1 MGYRSGRWQR
11 NMVNSTSYSGDYIPV
26 RGDVVEINL
35 DPQKGSEIRKRRP
48 AVVVSSWN
56 FNLRQNIAVVC
67 PITRTV
73 RGIGFEVPIPDGLPV
88 NGVIRVDQV
97 KSLDWHAREAK
108 YLCYLPDEI
117 IDAVSD
123 KIEAIIWGE

>member
-1 MGYRSGRWQR
+1 MGYRAGCWQR
-11 NMVNSTSYSGDYIPV
+11 NMVNATLYSSTYIPV

-35 DPQKGSEIRKRRP
+35 DPQKGSEMRKRRP

-56 FNLRQNIAVVC
+56 FNLSQGIAVVC

-73 RGIGFEVPIPDGLPV
+73 RGTAFEVPIPDGLPV
-88 NGVIRVDQV
+88 DGVIRVDQV
-97 KSLDWHAREAK
+97 KSLDWHAREVK
-108 YLCYLPDEI
+108 YLCYLPNETVEAI
-117 IDAVSD
+117 SD

>member
-1 MGYRSGRWQR
+1 MGYWSGCWQR
-11 NMVNSTSYSGDYIPV
+11 NMVSSTLYNSGYIPV

-56 FNLRQNIAVVC
+56 FNLRQSIAVVC
-67 PITRTV
+67 PITRTI
-73 RGIGFEVPIPDGLPV
+73 RGSAFEVPIPDRLPV
-88 NGVIRVDQV
+88 DGVIRVDQV
-97 KSLDWHAREAK
+97 KSLDWRAREAK
-108 YLCYLPDEI
+108 YLCYLSDEI
-117 IDAVSD
+117 VEAVSD

>member
-1 MGYRSGRWQR
+1 MGYRAVCWQR
-11 NMVNSTSYSGDYIPV
+11 NMVSSTLYNSGYIPV

-56 FNLRQNIAVVC
+56 FNLKQNIAVVC

-73 RGIGFEVPIPDGLPV
+73 RGIAFEVPIPDGLPV
-88 NGVIRVDQV
+88 DGVIRVDQV
-97 KSLDWHAREAK
+97 KSLDWRAREVK

-117 IDAVSD
+117 VEAVSD

>member
-1 MGYRSGRWQR
+1 
-11 NMVNSTSYSGDYIPV
+11 MVSSTLYNSDYIPV

-35 DPQKGSEIRKRRP
+35 DPQKGSEITKRRP

-56 FNLRQNIAVVC
+56 FNLRQGIAVVC

-73 RGIGFEVPIPDGLPV
+73 RDIAFEIPVPDGLPV
-88 NGVIRVDQV
+88 DGVIRVDQV
-97 KSLDWHAREAK
+97 KSLDWRAREVK
-108 YLCYLPDEI
+108 YLCYLPDETVEE
-117 IDAVSD
+117 VSD

>member
-1 MGYRSGRWQR
+1 MGYRTGCWQR
-11 NMVNSTSYSGDYIPV
+11 NMVSSTLYSSDYIPV

-35 DPQKGSEIRKRRP
+35 DPQEGSEIRKRRP

-56 FNLRQNIAVVC
+56 FNLSQNVAVVC

-73 RGIGFEVPIPDGLPV
+73 RRIAFEIPIPDDLPV

-97 KSLDWHAREAK
+97 KSLDWRAREVK
-108 YLCYLPDEI
+108 YLCYLPDETM
-117 IDAVSD
+117 DVVSD
-123 KIEAIIWGE
+123 KLEAIIWGE

>member
-1 MGYRSGRWQR
+1 MGYRSCCWQR
-11 NMVNSTSYSGDYIPV
+11 NMVSSTLYNSDYIPV

-35 DPQKGSEIRKRRP
+35 DPQKGREIKKRRP

-56 FNLRQNIAVVC
+56 FNLRQNIAIVC

-73 RGIGFEVPIPDGLPV
+73 RGIAFEVPIPDGLPV
-88 NGVIRVDQV
+88 DGVIRVDQV
-97 KSLDWHAREAK
+97 KSLDWRAREVR
-108 YLCYLPDEI
+108 YLCYLPDETM
-117 IDAVSD
+117 DAVSD